1 MSCVANSTLFKLDS
15 RGRNRKYSGRDVVT
29 RSRPVLR
36 DGRIGRQ
43 YRKDGE
49 EVPSMCFCLSYH
61 AFKYACDISDRGV
74 VIDLGVDLAL
84 TA

>member
-1 MSCVANSTLFKLDS
+1 MSCVANSTSFKLDS
-15 RGRNRKYSGRDVVT
+15 RGRNRKYSGRDFVT
-29 RSRPVLR
+29 RSRPVLQ

-49 EVPSMCFCLSYH
+49 QLPSMRCCLFYH
-61 AFKYACDISDRGV
+61 AFKYACDISERGV
-74 VIDLGVDLAL
+74 VIDLSIDLAL